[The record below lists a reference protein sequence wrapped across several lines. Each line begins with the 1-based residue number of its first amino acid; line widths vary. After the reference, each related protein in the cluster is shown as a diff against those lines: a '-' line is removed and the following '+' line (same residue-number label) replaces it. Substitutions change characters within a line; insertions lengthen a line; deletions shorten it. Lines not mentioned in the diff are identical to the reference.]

1 MDLFANARREQM
13 EREAPLAARMR
24 PRTLDD
30 LVGQEQIVGPG
41 RLLRRAIESD
51 RLFSSIILWGPPGTG
66 KTSLAMIIAQRTQ
79 AHFEALSAVLSGVA
93 DLRRVVK
100 EAGERRAMHGQRT
113 ILLVDEIHRF
123 NKAQQDALLPHVEMG
138 TVTLIG
144 ATTENPYFE
153 VISALVSRSR
163 IFQMQP
169 LGEEHIRLLLQRALT
184 DPERGYGGRAIDV
197 SSEALAHLAH
207 VAGGDARV
215 AYNALELAVE
225 STPPDAD
232 GVVHI
237 DLAVAQE
244 SIQRRAIL
252 YDRDGDA
259 HYDTISAFIKSV
271 RGSDPDAALYWLAK
285 MIYAGEDPKFIMRR
299 LLILAAE
306 DIGLADPQGVVVASS
321 CARALEW
328 VGLPEGQY
336 HLAEATLYLATAPK
350 SNSCGAYWQALAEVE
365 AEGKVQVPRHLQDGN
380 RDAEGLGHGDGYL
393 YPHAFSGHWVPQQ
406 YLPAALQGKVF
417 YQPGTEG
424 YEARIRDEVA
434 RRREAQLAALL
445 EEEGPGWGVIH
456 DGGGDARPYAGP
468 PAQNRW
474 LERTLSS
481 VGQQLG
487 QVRDRVMALAAID
500 RHELVLD
507 LNAATG
513 LLTWEAVRRAPV
525 GGVWA
530 LAPGPQEA
538 AALRQQ
544 ARHLDNLAQPVIL
557 EGKAE
562 ALPALIAAQG
572 QGEVRFDV
580 AIGRNALA
588 RRDDWLSAARAL
600 AEVLRPGGRLVLAEA
615 VPRHGQRLYRLVDLA
630 PLGEELG
637 ARVAAAE
644 EAIYADPADPLV
656 RWQEADLAAAC
667 QAAGFEQVRVESDRY
682 TGEQRIT
689 GDHLARWFGP
699 ARPGG
704 TRLTYA
710 ERLAAQLAP
719 EEVAAVREL
728 YRRELQDRVVA
739 WASTIAYLTAV
750 RPV

>member
-1 MDLFANARREQM
+1 MDLFEHARQGQI

-24 PRTLDD
+24 PRTLDE
-30 LVGQEQIVGPG
+30 LVGQEEIVGPG

-93 DLRRVVK
+93 DLRRVIA
-100 EAGERRAMHGQRT
+100 EARERRVLHGQRT

-123 NKAQQDALLPHVEMG
+123 NKAQQDALLPHVENG

-153 VISALVSRSR
+153 VNSALVSRSR
-163 IFQMQP
+163 IFQMRP
-169 LGEEHIRLLLQRALT
+169 LGEEGLRRLLERALA
-184 DPERGYGGRAIDV
+184 DPERGYGGRKIEASPD
-197 SSEALAHLAH
+197 ALAHLAN

-232 GVVHI
+232 GVIPI
-237 DLAVAQE
+237 DVTVAQE

-285 MIYAGEDPKFIMRR
+285 MIYAGEDPKFVMRR

-306 DIGLADPQGVVVASS
+306 DIGMADPQGIAVASA

-328 VGLPEGQY
+328 VGLPEAQY

-350 SNSCGAYWQALAEVE
+350 SNSCGAYWRALAAVE
-365 AEGKVQVPRHLQDGN
+365 AEGKVDVPRHLQDSS
-380 RDAEGLGHGDGYL
+380 RDAEGLGHGDGYR
-393 YPHAFSGHWVPQQ
+393 YPHAYAGHWVPQQ
-406 YLPAALQGKVF
+406 YLPDSLQGAAF
-417 YQPGTEG
+417 YEPGHEG

-445 EEEGPGWGVIH
+445 EPDPAVW
-456 DGGGDARPYAGP
+456 DAEPSPGP

-474 LERTLSS
+474 LERTLGSA
-481 VGQQLG
+481 GALLG
-487 QVRDRVMALAAID
+487 RLRDHIMALAAIE

-507 LNAATG
+507 LDAAGG
-513 LLTWEAVRRAPV
+513 LLTWEAIRRAPA

-530 LAPGPQEA
+530 LAADAREA
-538 AALRQQ
+538 TALEQQ
-544 ARHLDNLAQPVIL
+544 AGHLDSLGRPVIL
-557 EGKAE
+557 QGEVV
-562 ALPALIAAQG
+562 ALPALVAAQG
-572 QGEVRFDV
+572 QGAVRFDV
-580 AIGRNALA
+580 AVGRNALA
-588 RRDDWLSAARAL
+588 RRAEWAAAAQAVAAVLRSGGRLAL
-600 AEVLRPGGRLVLAEA
+600 AEAL
-615 VPRHGQRLYRLVDLA
+615 PRHGQRLHRLLDLD
-630 PLGEELG
+630 PLGAELA
-637 ARVAAAE
+637 ARLAVAE
-644 EAIYADPADPLV
+644 EAVYAASDDPRLQWDAPDLV
-656 RWQEADLAAAC
+656 AALE
-667 QAAGFEQVRVESDRY
+667 AAGFQQVRVEVRPEAS
-682 TGEQRIT
+682 EQRI
-689 GDHLARWFGP
+689 GAEHLARWFAGGP
-699 ARPGG
+699 RHGRPS
-704 TRLTYA
+704 YA
-710 ERLAAQLAP
+710 QRLAEALSPEELAEVRRLFYAQLQSRTVP
-719 EEVAAVREL
+719 
-728 YRRELQDRVVA
+728 
-739 WASTIAYLTAV
+739 WTSTIAYVTAL
-750 RPV
+750 RP